1 MKKYFDKRLMGV
13 FLMIFV
19 FFTAA
24 CEAEA
29 AKSLRQKSSVLLVF
43 NNIAGTRY
51 DEKLTQIALEKL
63 QKKIEGIYLEIDA
76 EPYGENFK
84 EKSFEKASFAELTA
98 QVDGCGADYFVYT
111 ELQPITKETHF
122 NFIYFDK
129 NVEVLKRI
137 LENVH
142 KSFGKNEV
150 LKGINLHIEQGQVVV
165 IIGPSGS
172 GKSTLLNAMAG
183 FELVTSGSIT
193 IDGEEV
199 KAPQLRYVT
208 VFQNY
213 GLLPWRTVES
223 NIELGLESKKVPKEE
238 RPAIIDKYVKMV
250 GLDHARNRYPAEL
263 SGGMQQRVSIAR
275 ALAVD
280 PDIIFMD
287 EPLGAL
293 DALTRINLQDEIS
306 RICREEGK
314 TVVFVTHDIE
324 EAVVLADRVVV
335 LAANPG
341 RVQTII
347 PVNIIDRTDRTS
359 ASFVNIR
366 NHIFEQFQ
374 LAKEDKIEFYI

>member
-129 NVEVLKRI
+129 NVETGLVLRI
-137 LENVH
+137 VDL
-142 KSFGKNEV
+142 KNDKE
-150 LKGINLHIEQGQVVV
+150 LYNKKYLIK
-165 IIGPSGS
+165 GPSGS
-172 GKSTLLNAMAG
+172 GKTTFLKILTKQILDYSGHITFNSQD
-183 FELVTSGSIT
+183 FKNISDRELYSKIGYL
-193 IDGEEV
+193 
-199 KAPQLRYVT
+199 PQH
-208 VFQNY
+208 
-213 GLLPWRTVES
+213 G
-223 NIELGLESKKVPKEE
+223 
-238 RPAIIDKYVKMV
+238 
-250 GLDHARNRYPAEL
+250 
-263 SGGMQQRVSIAR
+263 
-275 ALAVD
+275 
-280 PDIIFMD
+280 
-287 EPLGAL
+287 
-293 DALTRINLQDEIS
+293 
-306 RICREEGK
+306 
-314 TVVFVTHDIE
+314 
-324 EAVVLADRVVV
+324 
-335 LAANPG
+335 
-341 RVQTII
+341 
-347 PVNIIDRTDRTS
+347 
-359 ASFVNIR
+359 
-366 NHIFEQFQ
+366 HIFETTLANNLSLFQEKEREDLIKVLQFVELEKWANEEALNKQ
-374 LAKEDKIEFYI
+374 IDSESVSGGEAKRIELARILLQNKEIIILDEFSSELDKETFKKIENKIFSLPNKTVLYVTHVYDNELINKADQVIQF

>member
-129 NVEVLKRI
+129 NV
-137 LENVH
+137 
-142 KSFGKNEV
+142 G
-150 LKGINLHIEQGQVVV
+150 
-165 IIGPSGS
+165 
-172 GKSTLLNAMAG
+172 
-183 FELVTSGSIT
+183 
-193 IDGEEV
+193 
-199 KAPQLRYVT
+199 
-208 VFQNY
+208 NY
-213 GLLPWRTVES
+213 GRQKKNIVLP
-223 NIELGLESKKVPKEE
+223 
-238 RPAIIDKYVKMV
+238 
-250 GLDHARNRYPAEL
+250 
-263 SGGMQQRVSIAR
+263 
-275 ALAVD
+275 
-280 PDIIFMD
+280 IF
-287 EPLGAL
+287 L
-293 DALTRINLQDEIS
+293 N
-306 RICREEGK
+306 
-314 TVVFVTHDIE
+314 
-324 EAVVLADRVVV
+324 
-335 LAANPG
+335 
-341 RVQTII
+341 
-347 PVNIIDRTDRTS
+347 
-359 ASFVNIR
+359 
-366 NHIFEQFQ
+366 
-374 LAKEDKIEFYI
+374 